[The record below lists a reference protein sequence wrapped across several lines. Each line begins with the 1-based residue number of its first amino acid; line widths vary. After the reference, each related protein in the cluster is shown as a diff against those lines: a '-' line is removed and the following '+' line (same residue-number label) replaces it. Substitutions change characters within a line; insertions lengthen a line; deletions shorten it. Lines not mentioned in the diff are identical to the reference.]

1 MMGSRDNLHKCLVD
15 LAKRSIDEPCSKTQ
29 GGIKKFLESPLPN
42 REDWKYTKLKWES
55 NSIALPSLT
64 EQDLNTSN
72 IKEFSKWAPEQ
83 IFKNRI
89 VIYNGQVLFP
99 LSSFSSD
106 IKLITLDNLDAEYV
120 NMYLDKAICP
130 ENYFTKL
137 NTALANGFLLEVKQ
151 NTKIVSP
158 LEIIYAYDS
167 DQPALCQTKSIVV
180 IHENSSLTLLTR
192 TCFKNNNVNLCN
204 NVFEAFVKKE
214 AELVKY
220 HIDSDEYTHPNNQNI
235 SSFFINQDH
244 QSKSRLYD
252 FSFSEQLV
260 RNNVNIF
267 LKSEFAKSQ
276 LYSMSLLNNDAHVDN
291 TINVTHNAPNCSSE
305 QVYKGVYDGFS
316 TGVFNGGVHVC
327 KVAQKT
333 DAIQQNNSILLS
345 DSATIH
351 AKPQLEIF
359 ADDVTCAHGC
369 TIGQIDEKSLFYI
382 RSRGISEKSA
392 NIMLLVAFFNDVI
405 SRIGNVKIKE
415 EVMLSLTKLL
425 KK

>member
-1 MMGSRDNLHKCLVD
+1 MMESRDNLHKQLTD
-15 LAKRSIDEPCSKTQ
+15 LAQKSVSKPYSKNEE
-29 GGIKKFLESPLPN
+29 GVKKFLKSSLPDK
-42 REDWKYTKLKWES
+42 EDWKYTKLKWKNS
-55 NSIALPSLT
+55 SIALPSLI
-64 EQDLNTSN
+64 EQNFNTSN
-72 IKEFSKWAPEQ
+72 IKEFSKWIPEQ
-83 IFKNRI
+83 IFENRI

-106 IKLITLDNLDAEYV
+106 IKLVTLDNLDNEYV
-120 NMYLDKAICP
+120 NMYLDKVVCP

-137 NTALANGFLLEVKQ
+137 NTALASGFLLEVKK
-151 NTKIVSP
+151 NTKITSP
-158 LEIIYAYDS
+158 LEIVYAYDS

-180 IHENSSLTLLTR
+180 INDGSSLTLLTR

-220 HIDSDEYTHPNNQNI
+220 HIDSDEYTNANNQNV
-235 SSFFINQDH
+235 SSFFINQDYK
-244 QSKSRLYD
+244 SKSRLYD
-252 FSFSEQLV
+252 FSFSEQLT
-260 RNNVNIF
+260 RNNINVF
-267 LKSEFAKSQ
+267 LKSEFSKSQ
-276 LYSMSLLNNDAHVDN
+276 LYSISLLNNEAHVDN
-291 TINVTHNAPNCSSE
+291 TINVTHSAPNCSSE
-305 QVYKGVYDGFS
+305 QIYKGVYDGFS

-327 KVAQKT
+327 KSAQKT

-392 NIMLLVAFFNDVI
+392 NVMLLVAFFNDVI
-405 SRIGNVKIKE
+405 SRIENMKIKQ
-415 EVMLSLTKLL
+415 EVMLSLDKLL